1 VVIVG
6 GTFAVDPGQR
16 DDFIAN
22 HHDMIRTSRSE
33 AGCLEYTYSADPID
47 PGRVVLFEIWE
58 SQDALD
64 AHLRVLR
71 AAPPAPETAEPQ
83 VEASSY
89 SIVIYDV
96 AASRSL

>member
-1 VVIVG
+1 MVIVG
-6 GTFAVDPGQR
+6 GMFEVDPSQR
-16 DDFIAN
+16 DEFIAN
-22 HHDMIRTSRSE
+22 HHDMIRTSRAE

-64 AHLRVLR
+64 AHLRALR
-71 AAPPAPETAEPQ
+71 AAPPPPEAAEPE
-83 VEASSY
+83 VEATSY

-96 AASRSL
+96 AGSRSL